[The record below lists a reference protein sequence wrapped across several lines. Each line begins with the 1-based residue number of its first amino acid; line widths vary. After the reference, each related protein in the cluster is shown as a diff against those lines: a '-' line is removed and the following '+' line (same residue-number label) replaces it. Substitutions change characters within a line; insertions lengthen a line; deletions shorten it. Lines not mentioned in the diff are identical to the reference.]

1 MEGEENSTHVE
12 QDGLA
17 VVHRGERI
25 VAAPGSEA
33 VLSAGPGGEVHYH
46 FPVHLVV
53 VGDVDESV
61 KSEIEARIWD
71 GLHSALS

>member
-1 MEGEENSTHVE
+1 MDEESGTYVE

-17 VVHRGERI
+17 VVHRGEKI

-33 VLSAGPGGEVHYH
+33 GLSARGGGDIHYY
-46 FPVHLVV
+46 FPVHVV
-53 VGDVDESV
+53 VTGDVSEDV

-71 GLHSALS
+71 GLHSALA